1 MLKNFF
7 TNIYLWTNINKG
19 DKMKSLYYK
28 LALKIK
34 FLNPIAIGALI
45 GALIGFLFGITLIII

>member
-1 MLKNFF
+1 
-7 TNIYLWTNINKG
+7 
-19 DKMKSLYYK
+19 MKSLYYK